1 MMQAEGHES
10 TVERIGF
17 ERQSIGSSGAEIIS
31 RNEIFVPV
39 ADVEHGQSLID
50 ADDAAAFKSFGN
62 RPRYS
67 AGTGCYVQD
76 YFVPFQ
82 RQHVRQFFCQLSAD
96 LRNAAVKV
104 GCMLR
109 VMKARLVIVPVSM
122 LVTVLMLIFVR
133 MAMFVVMGMRMAVL
147 VRVFVA
153 AVLMAVAMFIF
164 VRMAVFMAMGFMTVL
179 MMAMA
184 GIMSMAVC
192 IVLMIMVMFVI
203 MFVFVFH
210 FGIHLILVIHFCLQT
225 ILYDPFASR
234 RVVAL
239 PSSHQTSPH

>member
-50 ADDAAAFKSFGN
+50 ADDAATFKSFSN

-133 MAMFVVMGMRMAVL
+133 V
-147 VRVFVA
+147 
-153 AVLMAVAMFIF
+153 
-164 VRMAVFMAMGFMTVL
+164 AVFMAMGFMTVL

-192 IVLMIMVMFVI
+192 IVLMIVVMFVI
-203 MFVFVFH
+203 VFVFVFH